1 MSTTPYKRIGNN
13 LEKNQNTKEN
23 KAKKIYEKTIKI
35 IANETKSHVTHKNNN
50 TKNYNAINFNTGIK
64 KLSLEKKNSKAYF
77 KSIFTK
83 DIYKESNLL
92 DFISLLYKSGY
103 NINSTNNT
111 NNTSSKSSK
120 SNTNSISNITNT
132 NSITNTNNKNIRI
145 VCHSGLMQ
153 KFLDKII
160 DRSNTKIRNQ
170 VSKLEDI
177 YDQNLWSIFLKTENN
192 YISITRHAYTFAN
205 FLKSKSGSLKFGSF
219 EETGTKI
226 RTKLEQTR
234 EKDTALSLYGIF
246 TSLKQGKDL
255 FNYEKSKNNIQNY
268 SYTIFVSV
276 LIRTWMTAICLYL
289 PNFSTENKNEN
300 FSLYVSPFI
309 KESGSTLDNTPDTIE
324 NQMKNIY
331 EFIYF
336 FTRRDNNKSTF
347 IDKILHSLNDD
358 VIKNNIEKISTYF
371 KSGKKLDIFIP
382 EKDLKYTFFYEKDKL
397 TNEVTIMKKNIF
409 SDNKSNKINELN
421 IKNISIFEGKEKLSK
436 DFLEKISRWCEPFSK
451 KNTFFAKMS
460 TTGKTCE
467 SRIKETPNEVSF

>member
-13 LEKNQNTKEN
+13 LEKKEN
-23 KAKKIYEKTIKI
+23 NAKKIYEKKIKI
-35 IANETKSHVTHKNNN
+35 IANATKSHVTHKNNN
-50 TKNYNAINFNTGIK
+50 TKNYTAINFNTGIK
-64 KLSLEKKNSKAYF
+64 KLSLEKKNSKIY
-77 KSIFTK
+77 KSIFGTK

-103 NINSTNNT
+103 ITNNTNNT

-120 SNTNSISNITNT
+120 SNTNST
-132 NSITNTNNKNIRI
+132 NSITNTNNTSSTNNKNIRI

-153 KFLDKII
+153 KFLHKII
-160 DRSNTKIRNQ
+160 DSSNNGIKNKVKNIEN
-170 VSKLEDI
+170 I
-177 YDQNLWSIFLKTENN
+177 YDQNLWSIFLKTENNN

-205 FLKSKSGSLKFGSF
+205 FLKSKGKSLSGILNLPRKIL
-219 EETGTKI
+219 TKW
-226 RTKLEQTR
+226 EQTH

-246 TSLKQGKDL
+246 TSLKQGEDL
-255 FNYEKSKNNIQNY
+255 FNYEKSKNKIQNY

-336 FTRRDNNKSTF
+336 FTRRDKNNKNIF
-347 IDKILHSLNDD
+347 IDKILHSSNDD
-358 VIKNNIEKISTYF
+358 VIKKNIDKISEYF

-382 EKDLKYTFFYEKDKL
+382 EKNLKYTFFYEKDKL
-397 TNEVTIMKKNIF
+397 TNEVTKMEKNIF

-436 DFLEKISRWCEPFSK
+436 DFLGEISRWCEPFSK
-451 KNTFFAKMS
+451 KNTFLAKRS
-460 TTGKTCE
+460 LTGKNCQ
-467 SRIKETPNEVSF
+467 SRIKETPNEVVL